1 MNRRMRV
8 KRNKLFFQ
16 ENEHVGL
23 CACFASFDFR
33 AEAIFKM
40 WKDSYKFIHRV
51 NENFLFCDLQKLK
64 K

>member
-1 MNRRMRV
+1 MTGRMCV

-16 ENEHVGL
+16 ENEHGGL

-40 WKDSYKFIHRV
+40 WKDSYTFIRRV
-51 NENFLFCDLQKLK
+51 NENFLLCDLQKF
-64 K
+64 